1 MVYNNPMRPISTSES
16 PVLSFSRNVEK
27 HTHYAQSSKIGW
39 MRAQTDKPNASF
51 DLLIKDGR
59 GGIMAQRLNCKTPT
73 TEYGELINLPC
84 MLGETLNIE
93 VSNLKGAEKVDVFL
107 N

>member
-1 MVYNNPMRPISTSES
+1 MVYNKNMRPISTSES
-16 PVLSFSRNVEK
+16 PVLSFSRSVEK
-27 HTHYAQSSKIGW
+27 LTHYAQSPKIGW

-51 DLLIKDGR
+51 DLTIKDGR
-59 GGIMAQRLNCKTPT
+59 GGVMAQRLNCKTPT

-84 MLGETLNIE
+84 MLGETLHVEI
-93 VSNLKGAEKVDVFL
+93 SNLKGAEKVDVFL